1 MNSSTHKVKA
11 LRVWFIIL
19 TALLVFLLI
28 VTLVLTQVM
37 FLYNTINSA
46 LGGERRYLKSGN
58 PDDYQYY
65 TTEYQSKADVLAAA
79 QAFNESIVEEGIVLL
94 KNEDNALPL
103 TRNQRVTV
111 FGRNSVNI
119 VLGGSGSNK
128 GDVGGAVTDVNDS
141 LTAAGFIINPVIR
154 EYYKNVSAGTRPEVA
169 MGSTLTG
176 YPICEAPLPYSQEVQ
191 ASYAQ
196 YSDAAIVVISREG
209 GEGFDLPRTM
219 FWDGRGYTNWDNA
232 DRQPVTGARSADDH
246 YLQLD
251 AYETAMLEEA
261 CKNFSNV
268 IVVVNSAS
276 PVELGF
282 LDDPDHY
289 AYHENIKAALWL
301 GHPGANGLN
310 ALGRVLNGEVNPSG
324 RTVDTYARN
333 FRNDPSW
340 YNFSNNMV
348 NEGNRY
354 WTRTSSGGE
363 QDRNAWF
370 VEYREGIYVG
380 YRYYETMA
388 AERNIAEPGSGEEWY
403 SDAVVYPFGYGLS
416 YSQFD
421 WTVTE
426 PEVAGSV
433 IDGNAVI
440 KVDVTVTNNGPYAG
454 KDVIELYYTAPY
466 TAGGI
471 EKAHVVLGDF
481 IKTEELK
488 VGQSKTYTLSLDVRD
503 MASYDYSDANGNGY
517 SGYELDEGTYTF
529 SVMRNSHEVVDSFE
543 CMINDNIRYEYSDVN
558 SEVKVENRFDDVSS
572 HINEYLSRENSFA
585 NWSVLS
591 GASDRA
597 YREISDEFANSLTW
611 KLNDKTDDPWYAET
625 APSQSNRV
633 LHYNNTPVKLYD
645 LIGKPHDD
653 PMWDE
658 LLDQLTVEQME
669 QLVSVGNY
677 RTGFIENI
685 SKPQTTDSDG
695 PMGFASF
702 MGADDVYS
710 TCYYASECVLG
721 ATWNVELAEQFGQM
735 VGDEGLI
742 GNEKGD
748 GRTYSGWYAPAVN
761 IHRSQFGGRN
771 FEYYSEDSLLSGKMA
786 VGVIQ
791 GANSK
796 GVYTYVKHFALNE
809 QETKRD
815 DTGLITWANEQSMRE
830 LYLRPF
836 ELAVKEGETTA
847 MMSSFNRIGGE
858 WAGGS
863 YRLLTE
869 ILRDEWGF
877 EGMVITDFNLKSYMN
892 VDQMLRAGGDLNLSP
907 DKGPSSISS
916 PTDISV
922 LREAT
927 HNILYTVANSNAMNG
942 SGPGV
947 VWGYALPW
955 WVICL
960 IIVDC
965 GIFAISVVLCVF
977 WRLRVRQNKQL
988 INKSHKEKYNEE

>member
-11 LRVWFIIL
+11 LRVWFIVL
-19 TALLVFLLI
+19 SALFAFLFI
-28 VTLVLTQVM
+28 VTLVLTQVL
-37 FLYNTINSA
+37 FLYNTINSV

-58 PDDYQYY
+58 PDDYRYY
-65 TTEYQSKADVLAAA
+65 TTDYESKEDVLAAA
-79 QAFNESIVEEGIVLL
+79 QAFNEEIVEEGIVLL
-94 KNEDNALPL
+94 KNDAGALPL
-103 TRNQRVTV
+103 SGKQKITV

-119 VLGGSGSNK
+119 VLGGSGSNQ
-128 GDVGGAVTDVNDS
+128 GDVGGAITDVNDS
-141 LTAAGFIINPVIR
+141 LTAAGFEINPVIR

-191 ASYAQ
+191 ASYAD
-196 YSDAAIVVISREG
+196 YDDAAVVVISRTG

-219 FWDGRGYTNWDNA
+219 FWDGRGYTNWGNTE
-232 DRQPVTGARSADDH
+232 RQPVTGARSADDH

-251 AYETAMLEEA
+251 AYETAMLAEA
-261 CKNFSNV
+261 CENFDKV

-282 LDDPDHY
+282 LDDPGHY
-289 AYHENIKAALWL
+289 AYHENIQAALWL
-301 GHPGANGLN
+301 GHPGSNGLN
-310 ALGRVLNGEVNPSG
+310 ALGRVLSGEVNPSG
-324 RTVDTYARN
+324 RTVDTFARD

-340 YNFSNNMV
+340 YNFGNYMT

-354 WTRTSSGGE
+354 WTATSSGGE

-388 AERNIAEPGSGEEWY
+388 AERDAADPGSGEQWY
-403 SDAVVYPFGYGLS
+403 DGNVVYPFGYGLS

-421 WTVTE
+421 WNVST
-426 PEVAGSV
+426 PDIAGST
-433 IDGNAVI
+433 IDGDATIQVE
-440 KVDVTVTNNGPYAG
+440 VSVTNNGPYPG
-454 KDVIELYYTAPY
+454 KEVLQLYYTAPY
-466 TAGGI
+466 IAGGI
-471 EKAHVVLGDF
+471 EKAHVVLGDL
-481 IKTEELK
+481 IKTEELA
-488 VGQSKTYTLSLDVRD
+488 VGQTETYTLSLDVRD
-503 MASYDYSDANGNGY
+503 MASYDYSDANRSGFA
-517 SGYELDEGTYTF
+517 GYELDAGTYTF
-529 SVMRNSHEVVDSFE
+529 SVMKNSHEVVDSFE
-543 CMINDNIRYEYSDVN
+543 CEIDETIKYEYSDVN
-558 SEVKVENRFDDVSS
+558 EEVKVENRFDDVSG
-572 HINEYLSRENSFA
+572 HIDEYLSREDCFA
-585 NWSVLS
+585 NFNVLS
-591 GASDRA
+591 GASERA
-597 YREISDEFANSLTW
+597 YREISQEFANSLTW
-611 KLNDKTDDPWYAET
+611 RLGDEVSDPWYAED
-625 APSQSNRV
+625 APTQSNRV
-633 LHYNNTPVKLYD
+633 LSYKGTEVKLYD

-653 PMWDE
+653 PLWDK
-658 LLDQLTVEQME
+658 LLDQLTVGQMRT
-669 QLVSVGNY
+669 LVSIGNY
-677 RTGFIENI
+677 RTGDIENI
-685 SKPQTTDSDG
+685 GKPQTIDSDG

-710 TCYYASECVLG
+710 TCYYASESVLG
-721 ATWNVELAEQFGQM
+721 ATWNVDLAERFGQM
-735 VGDEGLI
+735 VGDEALV

-786 VGVIQ
+786 AGVIQ
-791 GANSK
+791 GAQSK

-830 LYLRPF
+830 LYFRPF
-836 ELAVKEGETTA
+836 ELAVKEGGTTA

-869 ILRDEWGF
+869 ILREEWGF

-907 DKGPSSISS
+907 DKGPSSVST
-916 PTDISV
+916 PTDITV
-922 LREAT
+922 LRDAT

-955 WVICL
+955 WVVWL
-960 IIVDC
+960 IVADC
-965 GIFAISVVLCVF
+965 GVFAVAATLCVF
-977 WRLRVRQNKQL
+977 WRLRVHKNKQIL
-988 INKSHKEKYNEE
+988 NKTPKEAHNEE